1 MVIKHRWQVST
12 GLRSAL
18 AVTAVAVVIV
28 GGVKVTSDH
37 TTPGSG
43 FSTIATGAA
52 DPTGPT
58 GGPDPGGMNGGQFQP
73 PGLPP
78 QQPDYQGRINQP
90 PLDQNGGISIYNT
103 GAQGAPQQAAGQQG
117 GQQPEGQQ
125 PLHGTQI
132 PDYQTATPYTEG
144 PGKANP
150 DYQAPQQ
157 GNQGQQPQQGN
168 QQPQSQAPT
177 QQPTQTVP
185 TETQAPTQTPTP
197 SPTQTQSPDQNKQEK
212 DDDTQHENDDDRSDK
227 CPGNVS
233 PLWANENVILN
244 ETKPIVIKDYSPF
257 AQLSDDVNDA
267 FGQDELTYQ
276 FDKSVSAPFREAF
289 NEAAK
294 RWNDAQKAIPENKRI
309 DVHEVG
315 PTGFFDVVGPSLK
328 IFERDGDPPIL
339 PSGDMSPANRSK
351 GQIEYWPKGFV
362 GETKEKIV
370 GALVHEIGHALGLA
384 HSCKGATMYYQM
396 GMWQET
402 TPTPFDVK
410 MLTLLPR

>member
-132 PDYQTATPYTEG
+132 PDYQTATPYTQG
-144 PGKANP
+144 PGKTNP

-157 GNQGQQPQQGN
+157 QSPEQGQQQPQQ
-168 QQPQSQAPT
+168 PSQAPT
-177 QQPTQTVP
+177 QTQLP
-185 TETQAPTQTPTP
+185 TETQQPSQAPTQTQEP
-197 SPTQTQSPDQNKQEK
+197 QNDQEQDRQDDNGDSQDRSQYCKNNVEPLNGNEVFQQIPKKMDPYGNMTYEPVTIK
-212 DDDTQHENDDDRSDK
+212 DDSQFLLPDN
-227 CPGNVS
+227 NVHDI
-233 PLWANENVILN
+233 PILG
-244 ETKPIVIKDYSPF
+244 S
-257 AQLSDDVNDA
+257 
-267 FGQDELTYQ
+267 ELTYS
-276 FDKSVSAPFREAF
+276 FDKSVPENTQSLI
-289 NEAAK
+289 NAAAD
-294 RWNDAQKAIPENKRI
+294 RWNNATFNGQPQSMVRVHAVAGDGASLVFKVNTEDVAPKNGLITLAYHQGNQIVLNSVPLRGMADDAL
-309 DVHEVG
+309 
-315 PTGFFDVVGPSLK
+315 TGVF
-328 IFERDGDPPIL
+328 
-339 PSGDMSPANRSK
+339 
-351 GQIEYWPKGFV
+351 
-362 GETKEKIV
+362 T
-370 GALVHEIGHALGLA
+370 HEIGHALGIF
-384 HSCKGATMYYQM
+384 HTCKGALMYYMAGSMQ
-396 GMWQET
+396 
-402 TPTPFDVK
+402 PTSPTALD
-410 MLTLLPR
+410 MELLDRARKRW